1 MARFK
6 RRRPRVVWLP
16 VYGRDFFEGTEG
28 GDNFGNGIGG
38 DLAVAPDG
46 AIYTEFQPCTF
57 DYSNPSSY
65 EEGVDFRSLHDLTS
79 GNSYRLRRLVGKF
92 HAGVVYDV
100 TEGNFS
106 YAPTVDLAAGF
117 IINKTD
123 PSGNPLVSGAIGSS
137 DQTVFGPLAEDGAED
152 PWIWRRRWILSSIG
166 PNNITMA
173 PSGTAQGWGSTFGT
187 TKGQALFPNTTAGYG
202 SVADG
207 PHIDQKT
214 ARVIGPQERLFFW
227 VQARVVAPDGSMYTP
242 HVLYQTD
249 LRILAS
255 LRFQQGNK
263 RNASR

>member
-16 VYGRDFFEGTEG
+16 VMGRDFFEGTEG
-28 GDNFGNGIGG
+28 GNNYGNGVGG
-38 DLAVAPDG
+38 SLTVVPDG
-46 AIYTEFQPCTF
+46 AIYTEFQPVTF
-57 DYSNPSSY
+57 DYSNPSSF

-92 HAGVVYDV
+92 HAGIVVDANQ
-100 TEGNFS
+100 GNFS
-106 YAPTVDLAAGF
+106 FLPTVDVAAGF

-123 PSGNPLVSGAIGSS
+123 PSGNPLVSSSIGGA
-137 DQTVFGPLAEDGAED
+137 DQTVFGPLSEDGAED
-152 PWIWRRRWILSSIG
+152 PWIWRRRWLLSSLI
-166 PNNITMA
+166 PNAYFTAANAEQAANIF
-173 PSGTAQGWGSTFGT
+173 GSTNQ
-187 TKGQALFPNTTAGYG
+187 QAVFPNTTAGYG
-202 SVADG
+202 SVQDG

-227 VQARVVAPDGSMYTP
+227 VQARVTAPDGSMYTP
-242 HVLYQTD
+242 TLLYNVD